1 MFNHCPREI
10 FESSKNDPALID
22 RRFLQVL
29 NGHSQIRPST
39 TFLFRK
45 TISVPH
51 WHRCLDA
58 SKQQTT
64 NLVRTK
70 CEAIKTLEKRLVE
83 AKKLIASLK
92 QELQSARN
100 SSSVTEPQHPDPPQ
114 QQSTHVSSHSLSS
127 IHSRYDKVLQ
137 TMNDN
142 NCSMANAYRLSG
154 CPRSTLRDFIA
165 IAELKKVDS
174 RAFEIALASY
184 QGESVRELEKMCRK
198 SLGRYMPLM
207 STMRREGQLL
217 PLKFDQR
224 FYE

>member
-1 MFNHCPREI
+1 ME
-10 FESSKNDPALID
+10 EKEKEYKVVANDAEEL
-22 RRFLQVL
+22 
-29 NGHSQIRPST
+29 
-39 TFLFRK
+39 
-45 TISVPH
+45 
-51 WHRCLDA
+51 A
-58 SKQQTT
+58 

-114 QQSTHVSSHSLSS
+114 QQSTCVSSHSLSS
-127 IHSRYDKVLQ
+127 IHSRYDKLLQ
-137 TMNDN
+137 TMKDN

-154 CPRSTLRDFIA
+154 CPRSTLQDFIA

-174 RAFEIALASY
+174 RVFEIALTSY

-198 SLGRYMPLM
+198 SLGRYMLLM